1 MFDHSPSDPTSTDHS
16 PTDRTVQLRRYRL
29 KPGQLPDFV
38 AWFTERLVPARLAH
52 GFMVEFAYAVPE
64 FDEFVWAVAAA
75 GDADEFRAVDERYT
89 ASPERAAAFEGVPD
103 RVETATLVFVQPVA

>member
-1 MFDHSPSDPTSTDHS
+1 MPDHNSPDHSPTDHS
-16 PTDRTVQLRRYRL
+16 PTDRTVQLRRYSL

-64 FDEFVWAVAAA
+64 SDEFVWAVAVA
-75 GDADEFRAVDERYT
+75 GDADKFRAVDERYT

-103 RVETATLVFVQPVA
+103 RVETAALVFVQPVA